1 MDIKKSWL
9 ELDWRLDMSEIA
21 SVVVV
26 VPTRNSER
34 TLEACLNSVKR
45 QEYPCALIV
54 VDNYSDDRTLEIA
67 NKLADIVLTCG
78 PERSA
83 QRNAGAAA
91 TAAEIIGFVD
101 SDMILSTQ
109 VVREAVEAIHS
120 GAVSV
125 VVPERTIGYGFWAKV
140 RAFEREF
147 YRGSNAM
154 EAPRFYLRSVFNQV
168 GGFDEEIT
176 GPEDWDLG
184 IRVDNVGVKD
194 RIEAEIDHDEGCLH
208 YLDACR
214 KKAYYAPGMARFIRK
229 YRGSGLLKIS
239 SRPWLRSPI
248 SLINPYGLG
257 LLALKAGETLAVI
270 VALAKRKITTSS
282 WVKLNREAPL

>member
-1 MDIKKSWL
+1 MNDGV
-9 ELDWRLDMSEIA
+9 
-21 SVVVV
+21 SVAVV
-26 VPTRNSER
+26 VPTRNSAR
-34 TLEACLNSVKR
+34 TLDACLKSIKM

-54 VDNYSDDRTLEIA
+54 VDNHSDDRTLEIA
-67 NKLADIVLTCG
+67 NKWADIVLTCG

-91 TAAEIIGFVD
+91 TAAEIIGFID

-109 VVREAVEAIHS
+109 VVTEAVEAIRS

-125 VVPERTIGYGFWAKV
+125 VVPERSIGHGFWSEV

-147 YRGSNAM
+147 YQGSNAM
-154 EAPRFYLRSVFNQV
+154 EAPRFFLRSVFNQV

-184 IRVDNVGVKD
+184 IRVDKVGVKD
-194 RIEAEIDHDEGCLH
+194 RIKAGIDHDEGYVH

-214 KKAYYAPGMARFIRK
+214 KKAYYAPGIAYFIRK
-229 YRGSGLLKIS
+229 YKGSGLVKIS
-239 SRPWLRSPI
+239 SRPWLWRPR
-248 SLINPYGLG
+248 SLINLYGIG
-257 LLALKAGETLAVI
+257 LLALKVGETLAVI
-270 VALAKRKITTSS
+270 AVLTKRKLAISLCA
-282 WVKLNREAPL
+282 KPK